1 MHYVRNE
8 LLTQAHDLLKRK
20 LLVEEK
26 NLTGKR
32 FFDDAVLKLKGA
44 VIDSSLE
51 EPSVEEKEKTVLN
64 VEALNNSLR

>member
-26 NLTGKR
+26 NLSGKR

-44 VIDSSLE
+44 VVDSSSLE
-51 EPSVEEKEKTVLN
+51 ETEDK
-64 VEALNNSLR
+64 